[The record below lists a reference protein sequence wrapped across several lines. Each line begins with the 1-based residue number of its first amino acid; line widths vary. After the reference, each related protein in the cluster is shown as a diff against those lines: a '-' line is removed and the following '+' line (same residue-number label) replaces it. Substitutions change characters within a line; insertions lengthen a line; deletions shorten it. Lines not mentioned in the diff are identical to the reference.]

1 MYVRNPDRE
10 TPFLSFVRLYCQID
24 YCCKSLTFL
33 LSVYF
38 IYYCILGL
46 TDYTAAWQFACGSR
60 LQKRGSWI
68 CVFFHFLLPSVLPY
82 FFNNVCVCVCV
93 YVQLYPTLCNPMDCN
108 PPGSSC
114 PWDFLGKKTGM
125 GCHFLLQGISLI
137 QGPSPYLLHLLHS
150 RQILNHWATIR
161 LVKS

>member
-24 YCCKSLTFL
+24 YCCKSFTFL

-46 TDYTAAWQFACGSR
+46 YR
-60 LQKRGSWI
+60 LHCCLAICMWFSSSETWFLNL
-68 CVFFHFLLPSVLPY
+68 CVFPLPTALSPAIFLQQH
-82 FFNNVCVCVCV
+82 VCVC
-93 YVQLYPTLCNPMDCN
+93 VQLYPTLCNPMDCS

-114 PWDFLGKKTGM
+114 PAMFS
-125 GCHFLLQGISLI
+125 CHFLLQGISLI
-137 QGPSPYLLHLLHS
+137 QGSSPHLLHLLHS
-150 RQILNHWATIR
+150 RQILNH
-161 LVKS
+161 